1 MPLKKLAFKPGV
13 NRENTRYNTEGGWYE
28 CNNVRFRQGAPEKI
42 GGWTRVTTTTFL
54 GTARSIFNWITLGQ
68 QNLVGIGTH
77 LKFYIEAGGNFND
90 ITPVRAASSAGDAST
105 SCSSSSSL

>member
-54 GTARSIFNWITLGQ
+54 GTSTNATVLGSSP
-68 QNLVGIGTH
+68 N
-77 LKFYIEAGGNFND
+77 
-90 ITPVRAASSAGDAST
+90 AA
-105 SCSSSSSL
+105 